1 VNKMAA
7 EALIDTSRIGETLS
21 SSASL
26 TSQVMAMANAA
37 PTAPISASAL
47 FAFGEGSS
55 FVTRFY
61 YSISLHSA
69 NKKGIALSAATAQG
83 SCAHATTTT
92 LQFMQQGECKSV
104 AAHTNWVT
112 KRNCSTVHIHDVI
125 RNSEFAH

>member
-1 VNKMAA
+1 MAA

-104 AAHTNWVT
+104 I
-112 KRNCSTVHIHDVI
+112 HIAVGGDLEYADELTLGRALEGRREI
-125 RNSEFAH
+125 EG